1 MVIKIDHF
9 QLEDI
14 QNNDYKSEKKTYRYF
29 SIFETPCDCS
39 EIYNYSIDFISH
51 MQSINCNTFKT
62 IRLYTKKINGYIH
75 EIYKISTDCLDN
87 TIRETKFEEDIE
99 ISPPFNVYVQV
110 ETFNILLI
118 LSSQNTAKEVLRPTF
133 KLEGE
138 HLERRNNGFL
148 EKRLY
153 LKTKVIEGGEQTKKQ
168 VFNLCVP
175 YLTDYQLLHK
185 KDLVE
190 GKQIT
195 KSCYELI
202 ICNEVSNEKIYSCE
216 IDTYDDYL
224 DEEKTYESSTTP
236 VIIKPYSIQLI
247 IYLFHDPEQ
256 QHNDELDEQEEME
269 ELIAKLSN
277 LREELSTYQN
287 KVSETNKCIKLE
299 TCVCLTN
306 PSNIILTDCGHQC
319 ICRTCSDKLTEL
331 KCPLCRT
338 TITQSRLII

>member
-9 QLEDI
+9 KLEDT

-29 SIFETPCDCS
+29 SIFETPWDCS
-39 EIYNYSIDFISH
+39 GIYNYSIDFISH

-99 ISPPFNVYVQV
+99 ISPPFNVYVKV
-110 ETFNILLI
+110 ETFNIPLI
-118 LSSQNTAKEVLRPTF
+118 LSQNTAEEVLRPTF
-133 KLEGE
+133 KF
-138 HLERRNNGFL
+138 ERAERAITNNGTL
-148 EKRLY
+148 ENRLY
-153 LKTKVIEGGEQTKKQ
+153 LKTKVIEGGEQTKEQ
-168 VFNLCVP
+168 VFELCEP
-175 YLTDYQLLHK
+175 HLRNYQLSHK
-185 KDLVE
+185 TDLVE
-190 GKQIT
+190 GEQIT

-202 ICNEVSNEKIYSCE
+202 ICNDLRNERIYYCE
-216 IDTYDDYL
+216 IDTEMDYL

-236 VIIKPYSIQLI
+236 VIRKPYRIELI
-247 IYLFHDPEQ
+247 IYLIHDPDQ
-256 QHNDELDEQEEME
+256 QEEIE
-269 ELIAKLSN
+269 ELTARFSN
-277 LREELSTYQN
+277 IREDLRTYQN
-287 KVSETNKCIKLE
+287 KVSKTNKCIKSE
-299 TCVCLTN
+299 KCCVCLTD
-306 PSNIILTDCGHQC
+306 PSNIVLTDCGHQC